1 MKIKSGFIVKE
12 VAGDYCIVPVDDR
25 FLDFGAMITTN
36 ETGAFLFEMMQDEF
50 TLDTLAD
57 ALCKEYDVDADTA
70 MSDIR
75 DFVATLSEKEI
86 LE

>member
-36 ETGAFLFEMMQDEF
+36 ETGAFLFGVMQDEF
-50 TLDTLAD
+50 TYESAAG
-57 ALCKEYDVDADTA
+57 ALCREYDVDRDTA
-70 MSDIR
+70 LSDIQE
-75 DFVATLSEKEI
+75 FVAILSEREI